1 MLTKEY
7 TNLLKRNCDESCK
20 GSDCNYMK
28 VLLLPPFRRK
38 KRYLFM
44 NNSLSNAFIFKLTAF
59 AITNIYNLLFAVFQQ
74 GLFVVFN
81 MRNAQNVFLQLEEDV
96 DKYIKFPFTF
106 IINHFN
112 EICPLSESN
121 TILQIPNRIVSSSIH
136 DARANRNNNIRTFY
150 AEVSVTD
157 NIIACDSVE

>member
-1 MLTKEY
+1 M
-7 TNLLKRNCDESCK
+7 
-20 GSDCNYMK
+20 
-28 VLLLPPFRRK
+28 
-38 KRYLFM
+38 
-44 NNSLSNAFIFKLTAF
+44 
-59 AITNIYNLLFAVFQQ
+59 
-74 GLFVVFN
+74 FN

-136 DARANRNNNIRTFY
+136 DARVNRNNNIRTFY